1 VPTQRLY
8 TGVHLLAY
16 PHERRQFGSV
26 DAWADLPD
34 LTTVVRLS
42 IGKVIGDRIQVNEN
56 GVLVELKLEEASILL
71 RDLNTVVEQIKHLAI
86 LSKSGKLD
94 GTAYYSE
101 G

>member
-1 VPTQRLY
+1 MATQRLY

-16 PHERRQFGSV
+16 PQEKRQFGSV
-26 DAWADLPD
+26 DAWADLPE
-34 LTTVVRLS
+34 LETVVRLS

-56 GVLVELKLEEASILL
+56 GIMVELTLEEASILL

-86 LSKSGKLD
+86 LSKRGKLD
-94 GTAYYSE
+94 ATVYYSE